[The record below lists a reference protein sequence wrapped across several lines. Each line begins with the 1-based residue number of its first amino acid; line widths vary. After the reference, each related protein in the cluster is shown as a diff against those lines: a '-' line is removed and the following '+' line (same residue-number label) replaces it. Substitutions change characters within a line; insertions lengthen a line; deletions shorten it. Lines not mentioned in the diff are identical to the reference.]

1 MDRLTFLGIKT
12 HNLKNIDVE
21 IFRNKITVIYG
32 RSGAGKSSLA
42 MATIYQLCKNE
53 FDAIESGSIESY
65 DYELSGYDGII
76 PATAISQRNTNNN
89 PRSSLYSY
97 LNISLLLSLL
107 KNNNNIVPDFQYLK
121 INNAKN
127 ACLKCD
133 GMGVI
138 TRLETSKVIDYSR
151 SLDNSP
157 FFCWRNGELAEYYNK
172 LLIAFCKN
180 ENIDISKKIDQLS
193 ELEREKVFFG
203 ESEQKLT
210 FRCKH
215 KGVMKQRRA
224 FYIGALSFSQKNVK
238 LKSSTSFTTNEICDD
253 CYGSR
258 VNSTI
263 AKLKVL
269 NTDFKSL
276 LLTPISELIKEKSII
291 DSESQLY
298 KILFSMVKMGLGYL
312 NLSRSIPSLSGGEL
326 QKTLFSKLLTSNING
341 IILVLDEIS
350 SQVNEIEHD
359 RIIQYIKDLS
369 LKNTILLVEHNS
381 KFIEIADFKLHIGSH
396 AGEKGGYLCPQEPIL
411 PLPNKNNK
419 NKISKME
426 TFESLNCNN
435 VINQS
440 INIPLGCV
448 TLFRGPSGS
457 GKSSLAKAICQQQD
471 SIYISQKIPNY
482 SSRSTLSTIT
492 KLNTMIA
499 EFYAKETGLSV
510 DNFVPT
516 KLGACKVCSG
526 LGVVKYERGFE
537 KDIYITCPSCDGD
550 LFDRESVDTNILV
563 RGISIVDAY
572 SQEINNLIDIFI
584 GTAFH
589 STLITM
595 NELGLAHLSLKRR
608 TQTLSGGELRRIRLC
623 DLLNKNR
630 KTNKIIIIDEP
641 TAGLDSETA
650 SKVLGFIYKKSSI
663 HKATIIIEHKSEA
676 LDYIDYIVEVGPGY
690 GFNGGKVVS
699 QKPML
704 F

>member
-1 MDRLTFLGIKT
+1 MDKLTFSGIKT
-12 HNLKNIDVE
+12 NNLKNIDVE
-21 IFRNKITVIYG
+21 ILRNKITVIYG

-42 MATIYQLCKNE
+42 MSTIYQLCKNE
-53 FDAIESGSIESY
+53 FDAIENGSIESHN
-65 DYELSGYDGII
+65 YELSGYDGII

-89 PRSSLYSY
+89 PHSSLYSY

-107 KNNNNIVPDFQYLK
+107 KNGNTIPDFQYLK

-133 GMGVI
+133 GIGEL
-138 TRLETSKVIDYSR
+138 TRLETSKVIDHSR
-151 SLDNSP
+151 SLENSP
-157 FFCWRNGELAEYYNK
+157 FLCWRNGELADYYNK
-172 LLIAFCKN
+172 LLIAFCNDEK
-180 ENIDISKKIDQLS
+180 IDISKKIDQLS
-193 ELEREKVFFG
+193 ELEQEKVYFG
-203 ESEQKLT
+203 ESKEKLT
-210 FRCKH
+210 FRCKQ

-224 FYIGALSFSQKNVK
+224 FYIGALKYSQKNVN

-253 CYGSR
+253 CNGSR
-258 VNSTI
+258 VNSNI
-263 AKLKVL
+263 ANLKVL
-269 NTDFKSL
+269 NTDFKSF
-276 LLTPISELIKEKSII
+276 LLTPISELIEEKLII

-298 KILFSMVKMGLGYL
+298 KILFSMVRMGLGYL

-326 QKTLFSKLLTSNING
+326 QKTLFSKLLTTNING
-341 IILVLDEIS
+341 IIIVLDEIS
-350 SQVNEIEHD
+350 SQVNELEHD
-359 RIIQYIKDLS
+359 RIIKYIKELS
-369 LKNTILLVEHNS
+369 LKNTVLLVEHNS
-381 KFIEIADFKLHIGSH
+381 KFIDIADIKLHIGSH
-396 AGEKGGYLCPQEPIL
+396 AGEKGGYLCAQETIL
-411 PLPNKNNK
+411 PLPNNNTR
-419 NKISKME
+419 NKISEMA

-457 GKSSLAKAICQQQD
+457 GKSSLARAICNQQD
-471 SIYISQKIPNY
+471 SKYISQKIPNY

-492 KLNTMIA
+492 KLNIMIA
-499 EFYAKETGLSV
+499 EFYAKETGLNV
-510 DNFVPT
+510 DSFVPT
-516 KLGACKVCSG
+516 KLGACKLCSG
-526 LGVVKYERGFE
+526 LGVVKYERSFE

-550 LFDRESVDTNILV
+550 LFNRDSFETNILV
-563 RGISIVDAY
+563 RGISIADAY
-572 SQEINNLIDIFI
+572 SQEINSLIDIFT

-589 STLITM
+589 SILITM

-690 GFNGGKVVS
+690 GLNGGKVVG
-699 QKPML
+699 QMPMT

>member
-1 MDRLTFLGIKT
+1 MDKLTFTGIKT

-21 IFRNKITVIYG
+21 ILRNKITVIYG

-53 FDAIESGSIESY
+53 FDAIENGSIESH
-65 DYELSGYDGII
+65 DYELSGYNGII

-107 KNNNNIVPDFQYLK
+107 KHSNTIPDFQNLK

-127 ACLKCD
+127 SCLKCD
-133 GMGVI
+133 GLGEL
-138 TRLETSKVIDYSR
+138 TRLETTKVIDHSR

-157 FFCWRNGELAEYYNK
+157 FFCWRNGELADYYNK
-172 LLIAFCKN
+172 LLIAFCNDEK
-180 ENIDISKKIDQLS
+180 IDTSKKIDQLS
-193 ELEREKVFFG
+193 ELEREKVLFG
-203 ESEQKLT
+203 ESKQKLT

-224 FYIGALSFSQKNVK
+224 FYIGAIIYSQKNVK
-238 LKSSTSFTTNEICDD
+238 LKSSTSFTTNEICDECD
-253 CYGSR
+253 GSR
-258 VNSTI
+258 VNIDI
-263 AKLKVL
+263 ASLNVL
-269 NTDFKSL
+269 NIDLKSF
-276 LLTPISELIKEKSII
+276 LLTPVSELIKEKLII
-291 DSESQLY
+291 DIESQLY

-326 QKTLFSKLLTSNING
+326 QKILFSKLLTSNING

-350 SQVNEIEHD
+350 SQVDELEHD
-359 RIIQYIKDLS
+359 RLIKYIKDLS
-369 LKNTILLVEHNS
+369 LNNTILLVEHNS
-381 KFIEIADFKLHIGSH
+381 KFIEIADIKLHIGSH
-396 AGEKGGYLCPQEPIL
+396 AGEKGGYLCPQESIL
-411 PLPNKNNK
+411 PLPNNNIR
-419 NKISKME
+419 NKIRAME
-426 TFESLNCNN
+426 SFESLNCNN

-457 GKSSLAKAICQQQD
+457 GKSSLAKAICKQQD

-492 KLNTMIA
+492 KLNIMIA
-499 EFYAKETGLSV
+499 EFYAKETGLNV
-510 DNFVPT
+510 DTFVPT

-526 LGVVKYERGFE
+526 LGVVKYERSFE
-537 KDIYITCPSCDGD
+537 KDIFITCPSCEGD
-550 LFDRESVDTNILV
+550 LFDRDLAETNILV

-572 SQEINNLIDIFI
+572 SQEIKNLIDIFT
-584 GTAFH
+584 GTAFY

-595 NELGLAHLSLKRR
+595 YELGLAHLSLKRR

-623 DLLNKNR
+623 ELLNKNR
-630 KTNKIIIIDEP
+630 KTNKIVIIDEP

-650 SKVLGFIYKKSSI
+650 SKVLDFIYKKSSI
-663 HKATIIIEHKSEA
+663 NKATILIEHKPEA
-676 LDYIDYIVEVGPGY
+676 LNYIDYIVEVGPGY
-690 GFNGGKVVS
+690 GSNGGEVVG
-699 QKPML
+699 QNPIL
-704 F
+704 